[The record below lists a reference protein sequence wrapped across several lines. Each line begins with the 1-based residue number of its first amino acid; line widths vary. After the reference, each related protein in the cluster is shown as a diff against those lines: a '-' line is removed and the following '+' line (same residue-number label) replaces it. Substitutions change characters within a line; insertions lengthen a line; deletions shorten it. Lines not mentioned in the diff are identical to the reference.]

1 MRNQTNNVFKVKRQ
15 KSKIF
20 ITILCI
26 FGLLF
31 SYSCQCKNNVSDPN
45 NIPPDSG
52 IKTNDI
58 QTDTGGDGVNFTA
71 TLNTNSFTDLIF
83 KVDNTTNSVVNILFD
98 SEQNISAAEIT
109 SIKTKEGEVID
120 VGLTTADIKYNLTT
134 KELEVTDAATIGGK
148 LPNRG
153 DKSTIVLSIKLTS
166 DATNLNNTTTTVDVD
181 VNLIKTKGLG
191 YTEIY
196 EIFKKIENNS
206 VARGY
211 DFNFSDTTTTTY
223 NENKIEIKNN
233 SERAE
238 DDNPLEPSVF
248 KTEMEGNY
256 GFQKEKVKA
265 LGYISSAEIED
276 ISNISISGTTATF
289 FVMFTFNSQYEAV
302 TNRFQIDVDAKN
314 EKANQGKWKTTE
326 TTAK

>member
-31 SYSCQCKNNVSDPN
+31 SYSCQCRNNVSDPN
-45 NIPPDSG
+45 NIPSDNG
-52 IKTNDI
+52 ITNDI

-83 KVDNTTNSVVNILFD
+83 KFDNTTNSVVNILFD

-109 SIKTKEGEVID
+109 SIKTKEGETID
-120 VGLTTADIKYNLTT
+120 VGLTKADIKYNLTT

-166 DATNLNNTTTTVDVD
+166 DTTNLNNTTTTVDVD
-181 VNLIKTKGLG
+181 VNLIKTKELT

-196 EIFKKIENNS
+196 EIFKAMENNS

-211 DFNFSDTTTTTY
+211 DFDFRDTTTTTY
-223 NENKIEIKNN
+223 NESKITIKNN

-238 DDNPLEPSVF
+238 DVNPLEPSVF
-248 KTEMEGNY
+248 KTEMEGSY
-256 GFQKEKVKA
+256 GFQKSQVKA

-289 FVMFTFNSQYEAV
+289 YVVFTFNSQYEAV

-314 EKANQGKWKTTE
+314 EKANQGKWYTTE
-326 TTAK
+326 TTTK

>member
-1 MRNQTNNVFKVKRQ
+1 
-15 KSKIF
+15 
-20 ITILCI
+20 
-26 FGLLF
+26 
-31 SYSCQCKNNVSDPN
+31 VSDPN
-45 NIPPDSG
+45 NIPPDNG

-58 QTDTGGDGVNFTA
+58 KTDTGDNGVNFTA

-109 SIKTKEGEVID
+109 SIKTKEGETID

-181 VNLIKTKGLG
+181 VNLIKTKELD

-196 EIFKKIENNS
+196 QIFKAIGNNS
-206 VARGY
+206 VERGY
-211 DFNFSDTTTTTY
+211 DFDFSDTTTTTY
-223 NENKIEIKNN
+223 SENKIEIKNN
-233 SERAE
+233 SSRATDINTVNLKPE
-238 DDNPLEPSVF
+238 TF
-248 KTEMEGNY
+248 KTEMEGGY
-256 GFQKEKVKA
+256 GFQKAAVKA
-265 LGYISSAEIED
+265 LGYISSAVFDD
-276 ISNISISGTTATF
+276 ISNINIQGTVATF
-289 FVMFTFNSQYEAV
+289 FVTFTFNPEYEPV
-302 TNRFQIDVDAKN
+302 NTRFQINVDAAYAVGSGAWEIN
-314 EKANQGKWKTTE
+314 
-326 TTAK
+326 

>member
-45 NIPPDSG
+45 NIPPNG
-52 IKTNDI
+52 TNNI
-58 QTDTGGDGVNFTA
+58 TTDTGSNGVNFTA

-109 SIKTKEGEVID
+109 SIKTKEGETID

-166 DATNLNNTTTTVDVD
+166 DTTNLNNTTTTVDVD
-181 VNLIKTKGLG
+181 VNLIKTKELG

-196 EIFKKIENNS
+196 EIFKAMGNNS

-223 NENKIEIKNN
+223 SESKITIKNN

-238 DDNPLEPSVF
+238 DANPLEPSVF

-289 FVMFTFNSQYEAV
+289 FVVFTFNSQYEAV
-302 TNRFQIDVDAKN
+302 TNRFQIDVEAKN